1 MTGLH
6 RESRLEDTIC
16 AHLAAHGWL
25 YEADAAARHDRP
37 RGLFL
42 EDLTAWVQTTQPDAW
57 EALTKT
63 HGAAAPLALADRLRA
78 ALDRAG
84 TLEVLRQGLDMVGLR
99 RPIALVQFRPALAMN
114 PALAERYAAN
124 RLRVVRQVR
133 YSGAHENSID
143 LVLFL
148 NGIPVATAELKS
160 DYTQSVRDAV
170 DQYRY
175 DRAPR
180 LPGRNVP
187 EPILAFPG
195 GALVHFAV
203 SNSEVRM
210 CTRLDGADSR
220 FLPFNQG
227 HDFGA
232 GNPNNPNGTDTAY
245 LWDQV
250 WQRDSW
256 LEILGRYLVPVKDG
270 KQRLTGWI
278 FPRFHQL
285 DATRRLVA
293 QVLAD
298 GPGGRYL
305 IEHSAGS
312 GKTNSIAWTAHFLAD
327 LHDAENRKVFD
338 TVLVVSD
345 RTVLDRQLRE
355 ALEGFE
361 RTQGVVATITGD
373 GGSKS
378 QELAEAL
385 AAGKKIV
392 VCTIQTFPFAIEQVR
407 ALARMQGKR
416 FCVIADEAHSSQTGQ
431 AAQKLKQTLT
441 AEEAAAQE
449 DAQGGIL
456 EFDLEDLLAAEMKGR
471 AAQDAAISYVAFTA
485 TPKAKTLEL
494 FGRRPD
500 PSRPAAQDNRPAAF
514 HTYSMRQA
522 IEEEFIL
529 DVLRNYTAYR
539 MAFRLTH
546 AGREMDETEV
556 DASEAKKGIMG
567 WVRLHPH
574 NIAARVQIVVEHFRQ
589 NVAHLLA
596 GRAKAMV
603 VTASRREAVRWM
615 RAMEAYIRQRRYNL
629 GVLVAFSGEVNDP
642 ESGPDPF
649 TEANMNLGLRG
660 RDMREAFATAEF
672 TLLIVANKFQTGF
685 DQPLLCAMYVDRRL
699 GGIQAVQTLSRLN
712 RAYPGKDTT
721 YVVDFVNEPEEVLGA
736 FRQYH
741 TTAQLADVSDPNV
754 VLDLRSK
761 LDALG
766 FYDRFEVER
775 VAKVAMTPGAT
786 PGDLDAALGQVSSRL
801 LTRFKHAQQAVRGGT
816 DGSKA
821 SDAAKDEMEALLL
834 FKRDLGSYVRA
845 YEFLGQMFDY
855 GNTDFEKLYL
865 FARLLLPL
873 LDYGREREGIDL
885 SALRL
890 THHKLRDLGQQK
902 LNLAGGEPA
911 EGLKPVT
918 EVGSGEIQ
926 DRQKQLLAQIIQALN
941 DLFEGEL
948 TDGDRVAFA
957 ESVRTKLMESET
969 LRAQAAANT
978 REQFVN
984 SPNLREE
991 LLNAIIS
998 TMEAHGSMSRQALN
1012 SEAIQAGLLS
1022 VLLGPGALWERLRR
1036 GEEGGEGSR

>member
-1 MTGLH
+1 LH
-6 RESRLEDTIC
+6 RESRLEDAIC

-63 HGAAAPLALADRLRA
+63 HGASAGLALADRLRV
-78 ALDRAG
+78 ALDRQG

-99 RPIALVQFRPALAMN
+99 RPIALVQIRPALGMN
-114 PALAERYAAN
+114 PELAKRYAAN
-124 RLRVVRQVR
+124 RLRVVRQLR
-133 YSGAHENSID
+133 YSGSHENSLD

-175 DRAPR
+175 DRPPR
-180 LPGRNVP
+180 LPGRNLP

-232 GNPNNPNGTDTAY
+232 GNPNNPDGTDTAY

-293 QVLAD
+293 QVLKD

-529 DVLRNYTAYR
+529 DVLCNYTAYR

-546 AGREMDETEV
+546 AGHEMDETEV

-649 TEANMNLGLRG
+649 TEANMNPGLRG

-672 TLLIVANKFQTGF
+672 SLLIVANKFQTGF

-855 GNTDFEKLYL
+855 GNTEFEKLYL

-918 EVGSGEIQ
+918 EVGSGQIQ

-1022 VLLGPGALWERLRR
+1022 VLLGPGALWERLRQ
-1036 GEEGGEGSR
+1036 GEGPADSQ